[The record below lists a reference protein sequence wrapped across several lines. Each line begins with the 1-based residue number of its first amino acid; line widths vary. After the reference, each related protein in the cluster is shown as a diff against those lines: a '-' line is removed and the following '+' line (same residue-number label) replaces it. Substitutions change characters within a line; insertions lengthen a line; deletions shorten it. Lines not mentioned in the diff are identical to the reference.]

1 MTGGRLLRLPRG
13 GGGGGGNIVSST
25 ARQEGIISSVASL
38 IQIEYVRRWLKALF
52 LPHSK
57 IKDS

>member
-1 MTGGRLLRLPRG
+1 MTGGRLLRLPR
-13 GGGGGGNIVSST
+13 GGGNIVSST

-38 IQIEYVRRWLKALF
+38 IQLEYVRRWLKALF